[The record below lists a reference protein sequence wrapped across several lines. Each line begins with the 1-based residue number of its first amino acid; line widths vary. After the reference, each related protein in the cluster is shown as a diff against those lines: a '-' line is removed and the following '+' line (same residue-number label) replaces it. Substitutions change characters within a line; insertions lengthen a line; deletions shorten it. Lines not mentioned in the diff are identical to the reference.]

1 MYQLSQEFEEEKQ
14 LMLQQV
20 SQSLSNSRC
29 MQQLEGKLRQK
40 IEKENVKYVEEEVR
54 RKTHL
59 QRLNAAKKY
68 EEDKALMMQELSDE
82 FASKLKVQVDVIEQG
97 TPQR

>member
-20 SQSLSNSRC
+20 SQSLSKSRC